1 MKRILFKVLIIS
13 TIVGNQTQLPTMTI
27 LKVEPSEILSD
38 YEGKKPSFPSS
49 TSSYYFELIPIV
61 DNPNSFIVWSGPY
74 EVNQKTRQIHSKK

>member
-49 TSSYYFELIPIV
+49 TSFSYYFELDTIIISVMERPV
-61 DNPNSFIVWSGPY
+61 
-74 EVNQKTRQIHSKK
+74 

>member
-49 TSSYYFELIPIV
+49 TSFPSFSYYFELDTIIISVMERPV
-61 DNPNSFIVWSGPY
+61 
-74 EVNQKTRQIHSKK
+74 

>member
-49 TSSYYFELIPIV
+49 TSYYFELDTIIISVMERPV
-61 DNPNSFIVWSGPY
+61 
-74 EVNQKTRQIHSKK
+74 